1 VEPVIYSD
9 TVALEKAIGEQSEG
23 MKAKIRTYRQILVI
37 KGHSIALPYADKIGG
52 YNNLFELR
60 PHFHNIEFRM
70 IWFWKGN
77 HAQFVHTF
85 IEKGKKTENRR
96 DYQKADDIKNIIL
109 GRR

>member
-1 VEPVIYSD
+1 MEPIIYSD
-9 TVALEKAIGEQSEG
+9 TVAVERTIGEQSEG
-23 MKAKIRTYRQILVI
+23 LKAKIRTYRQILVM
-37 KGHSIALPYADKIGG
+37 KGHSIAFPYADKIEG

-70 IWFWKGN
+70 IWFWQGN

-85 IEKGKKTENRR
+85 IKKGKKKENRR
-96 DYQKADDIKNIIL
+96 EYQKASDIKNIIL